1 MAKAY
6 VKFETPG
13 DVQAKALAVVEAAK
27 NGNGVRKG
35 TNETTKA
42 IERGEAKLVV
52 IAGDVDPEEI
62 VMHLPAICEEH
73 KIGYCYVNAKAD
85 LGKAAGLGVGT
96 AAVAVTNPGNAEADL
111 KEIISKLP
119 KAEAK
124 DAAGEEAKAESKP
137 AKPAKKK

>member
-13 DVQAKALAVVEAAK
+13 DVQAKALVVIEAAK
-27 NGNGVRKG
+27 NSNGVRKG

-73 KIGYCYVNAKAD
+73 KIPYAYVNAKAD

-96 AAVAVTNPGNAEADL
+96 AAIAVTNPGAAEADL
-111 KEIISKLP
+111 KEVISKLP
-119 KAEAK
+119 KS
-124 DAAGEEAKAESKP
+124 EAKAASGEAE
-137 AKPAKKK
+137 AKPAKAAKKK